1 MKKIALLSVED
12 SDADYKLVLHHLQK
26 AGYEVYSEKVETSQD
41 MRAAL
46 ASRTWDVIIS
56 DYRMPQFSGLEAFEV
71 LKETGFDIPF
81 VMISGTIGEETAV
94 KALLAGVHD
103 YLMKDN
109 LSRLAPAI
117 ERGIEDAKNRKI
129 QRETQEALR
138 RSEERYRLLF
148 DINPLPMWVYD
159 LDSLRFLAVNSA
171 AIEHYGYSEEEFR
184 NMTIKDIR
192 PVDEIPQLLENLRKP
207 VKQLDLPDEW
217 VHRTNDGRLIV
228 VEVTSHELIFD
239 GKNSRL
245 VLINDVTKRVQ
256 AEEELRKSEEQLRQS
271 LKLESVGRLAGGIAH
286 DFNNMLTA
294 INGYSELT
302 LRRLNDNDPLR
313 SNIEEIKKAGER
325 SAELTRQLLAFSR
338 RQMLQAKIL
347 DINRVVSDTVL
358 MLDRLIGEDIELVTI
373 LDPQVASIEADP
385 GQLSQVMMNLAVN
398 SRDAMPNGGTIT
410 IETRNVL
417 LDEAYAKQHIAVK
430 PGPYVMLSV
439 SDTGTGMD
447 VKTQQQ
453 IFEPFFTTKE
463 IGKGT
468 GLGLSTVYGIVKQS
482 NGNIWVY
489 SEMDKGTV
497 FKIYLPQ
504 VMEETEE
511 QTEQT
516 DTAGTFWGTETVLVV
531 EDEDMVRNLTR
542 EVLESCGYT
551 IIEARSGVDALAFSS
566 KYPEKIDLL
575 ITDLVMPQIGGRE
588 LAEKMTAAYPGI
600 LVLYTSGY
608 TDDGIVRNGIL
619 AEDANFIQKPF
630 TLDALAK
637 KVRELLDSGT
647 ETSA

>member
-12 SDADYKLVLHHLQK
+12 SDADYKLVLHHLNK
-26 AGYEVYSEKVETSQD
+26 AGYEIYSEKVETAED

-46 ASRTWDVIIS
+46 ASRTWDMIIS

-81 VMISGTIGEETAV
+81 VIISGTIGEETAV

-129 QRETQEALR
+129 QHETLEALR

-192 PVDEIPQLLENLRKP
+192 QVEEIPKLLENLRKP
-207 VKQLDLPDEW
+207 LEQLDIPDEW
-217 VHRTNDGRLIV
+217 VHRTKDGRLIV

-239 GKNSRL
+239 GKISRL
-245 VLINDVTKRVQ
+245 VLVNDVTKRVQ

-347 DINRVVSDTVL
+347 DINRIVSDTVL
-358 MLDRLIGEDIELVTI
+358 MLERLIGEDIELVTI

-385 GQLSQVMMNLAVN
+385 GQLGQVIMNLAVN

-410 IETRNVL
+410 IETKNVL

-489 SEMDKGTV
+489 SEMDRGTV

-504 VMEETEE
+504 VPEETEE

-516 DTAGTFWGTETVLVV
+516 DTAGAFWGTETVLVV

-551 IIEARSGVDALAFSS
+551 VIEARSGVDALAFSS
-566 KYPEKIDLL
+566 KYPEKINLL

-637 KVRELLDSGT
+637 KVRELLDSGA